1 MNVKQLIEKIHSL
14 PAETHRKRP
23 YVDRNIVIHLILQLK
38 ELEDENGR

>member
-14 PAETHRKRP
+14 PAETHRERP
-23 YVDRNIVIHLILQLK
+23 YVDRNIVFHLILQLK